1 MKDGHAPH
9 LLDRARQPLHH
20 MITRPW
26 RVVVEQKG
34 ERSPG
39 ERGADE
45 KAGDPEAPVDQHG
58 VWLHEEILLPD
69 RASVV
74 RVLLPRTRVARP
86 SPLPDRADVDM
97 VGDGTG
103 TAAEDRKS
111 VV

>member
-1 MKDGHAPH
+1 WRRWGFEAGRSGGVVKAGGKAEQLARVDFTRPQMKDGHAPH

-58 VWLHEEILLPD
+58 VWLHEE
-69 RASVV
+69 
-74 RVLLPRTRVARP
+74 VL
-86 SPLPDRADVDM
+86 
-97 VGDGTG
+97 
-103 TAAEDRKS
+103 
-111 VV
+111 